1 MSEYPNSGTLFKN
14 DKKTET
20 KHKDSNGS
28 GELTCQHCGEVNTF
42 WIVGWRKVSQTGKH
56 FLSMSFQPKEVKQAE
71 ASTATDAEYD
81 EDIPF

>member
-14 DKKTET
+14 DKKTEP

-42 WIVGWRKVSQTGKH
+42 WIAGWRKVSQTGRH

-71 ASTATDAEYD
+71 ASELESF
-81 EDIPF
+81 EDDNSIPF